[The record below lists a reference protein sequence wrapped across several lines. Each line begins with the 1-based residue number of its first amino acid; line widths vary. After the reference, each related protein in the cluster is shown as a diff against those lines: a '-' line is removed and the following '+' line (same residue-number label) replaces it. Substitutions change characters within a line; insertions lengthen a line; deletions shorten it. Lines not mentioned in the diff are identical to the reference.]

1 MVNYKVQATG
11 DWAPTPSQTQP
22 GAESGYFHST
32 YEVVE
37 LGTHQII
44 RSNLTQGEAKATCRH
59 LNFGGGFDGWTPTFF
74 LQNTEFS
81 IQESELF
88 V

>member
-11 DWAPTPSQTQP
+11 DWASTPSLTRS
-22 GAESGYFHST
+22 GSVSGYAHST

-37 LGTHQII
+37 VETDQII
-44 RSNLTQGEAKATCRH
+44 KSDMTKDHAKSVCRH
-59 LNFGGGFDGWTPTFF
+59 LNFGGGFDGWTPAFF
-74 LQNTEFS
+74 IEKSKKCFGDTTLS
-81 IQESELF
+81 